1 MASNPY
7 MTKTEA
13 LLREGKAKL
22 EGLRARTEKA
32 GAEARTSA
40 EKKLRE
46 FEARYADV
54 SRRFDELRN
63 AGRTAWPRS
72 RSGWRRHGTRSRRG
86 SAGRSSP
93 VQRSVLVRLRSVAA
107 FPPAVSGP
115 WRTTTT

>member
-32 GAEARTSA
+32 GAESRTSA
-40 EKKLRE
+40 EKKLKE

-54 SRRFDELRN
+54 SRRFEELRN
-63 AGRTAWPRS
+63 AGTHGLAEIKIGLEKAWERFAS
-72 RSGWRRHGTRSRRG
+72 EI
-86 SAGRSSP
+86 GRA
-93 VQRSVLVRLRSVAA
+93 Q
-107 FPPAVSGP
+107 
-115 WRTTTT
+115 

>member
-40 EKKLRE
+40 EKKLKE

-63 AGRTAWPRS
+63 AGTHGVAEIKIGLEKAWDAFA
-72 RSGWRRHGTRSRRG
+72 
-86 SAGRSSP
+86 AGIGRP
-93 VQRSVLVRLRSVAA
+93 Q
-107 FPPAVSGP
+107 
-115 WRTTTT
+115 